1 MSRWIWSDGG
11 GRYDSKDG
19 HRYLSN
25 KQEWKKVNM
34 NINWYVIE
42 NIAIIAAMII
52 LVSTTG
58 SGWWALLLLFC
69 NIAKK

>member
-25 KQEWKKVNM
+25 KQEWKEVNM
-34 NINWYVIE
+34 DVNWYMIVVSIQHFYQKVI
-42 NIAIIAAMII
+42 AMWQK
-52 LVSTTG
+52 V
-58 SGWWALLLLFC
+58 
-69 NIAKK
+69 